1 MFVYI
6 LYFEDMI
13 ISSDRSD
20 SGDSGEVTLCRAV
33 FGVGDLTCDRDR
45 LAISVFTCLLLA

>member
-20 SGDSGEVTLCRAV
+20 SSDSGEVTLCRV
-33 FGVGDLTCDRDR
+33 DRSR
-45 LAISVFTCLLLA
+45 HLSYNFP